1 MVKVSC
7 FGSGLFA
14 RGDHGRCI
22 HAAFGDLINNWVVKV
37 VESFAELGT
46 KFLDCL
52 DAVEILRIPGLEVLV
67 VYVVGA

>member
-22 HAAFGDLINNWVVKV
+22 HAAFGDLINN
-37 VESFAELGT
+37 
-46 KFLDCL
+46 
-52 DAVEILRIPGLEVLV
+52 
-67 VYVVGA
+67 